1 MRSGKIKEPD
11 EAILRRPL
19 ALPRV
24 TAVVKAEVGAHSLLS
39 MIERGI
45 SMLGTPVAI
54 KRENLRM
61 VAGEGRQREKGSD
74 SYEAVGS
81 GRLSLICEHVVRHDF
96 HFSQEAAEV

>member
-1 MRSGKIKEPD
+1 MRTGKIKEPD

-24 TAVVKAEVGAHSLLS
+24 TAIVKAEVGAHSLLTV
-39 MIERGI
+39 IERGV

-61 VAGEGRQREKGSD
+61 IAIEGRQGE
-74 SYEAVGS
+74 
-81 GRLSLICEHVVRHDF
+81 
-96 HFSQEAAEV
+96 

>member
-61 VAGEGRQREKGSD
+61 VAVEGRQGEKGSD
-74 SYEAVGS
+74 PYEAVGS